1 MTSHARLT
9 GHCQC
14 GAVQFVIAGR
24 PLLRAYCHCLICQE
38 FNQAD
43 FADVTVFRSRDVSI
57 SNEDGI
63 HYRVYQQPPIVRRG
77 TCAACGKPAAE
88 RIAVPFMPR
97 MTVVPS
103 VNVIEQEG
111 LPEPAMHI
119 FYHRRKAEA
128 TDSLPKF
135 SGFLSSQSNFTR
147 ALVLSLVK
155 G

>member
-1 MTSHARLT
+1 MTGIRRLT

-14 GAVQFVIAGR
+14 GAIQLVISGR

-43 FADVTVFRSRDVSI
+43 FADVTVFRARDVSI
-57 SNEDGI
+57 PNEERI
-63 HYRVYQQPPIVRRG
+63 RYRVYKQPPIVRRG

-88 RIAVPFMPR
+88 RLAVPLMPR

-103 VNVIEQEG
+103 SNLIEHEG
-111 LPEPAMHI
+111 LPSPAMHI

-128 TDSLPKF
+128 TDSLPKY
-135 SGFLSSQSNFTR
+135 SGFLTSQSRFTL
-147 ALVLSLVK
+147 ALALALVK